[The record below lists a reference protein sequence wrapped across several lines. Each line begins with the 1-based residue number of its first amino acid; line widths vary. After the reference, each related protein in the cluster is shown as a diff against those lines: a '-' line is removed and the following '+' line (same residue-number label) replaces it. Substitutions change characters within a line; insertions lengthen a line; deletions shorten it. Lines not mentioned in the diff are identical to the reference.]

1 MARRRKIVKRE
12 IFPDPKYNSVILSKF
27 INTVMHRGKKSL
39 AEKIVYGALDIVEEK
54 TKEEN
59 PLDIFL
65 QALDN
70 VRPLIKVVSRRVGG
84 SNYQIPTEVTPKNAQ
99 AMAFRW
105 LISFSRK
112 RSEKTMTERLAAEL
126 LAAYKKEGASIKKRE
141 DTHKMAEANKAFAHF
156 RF

>member
-1 MARRRKIVKRE
+1 MARRRKIIIRE

-27 INTVMHRGKKSL
+27 INTVMQRGKKSL
-39 AEKIVYGALDIVEEK
+39 AEKIVYGALDILGEK
-54 TKEEN
+54 TKEEES
-59 PLDIFL
+59 LDIFL

-84 SNYQIPTEVTPKNAQ
+84 SNYQIPTEVTHKNAQ

-105 LISFSRK
+105 IISFSRK